1 MTFKP
6 SRYNKFF
13 KEKDSILLFNSFSK
27 ACIKIDKDDL
37 IRVEAI
43 LNKKDEC
50 TGKDK
55 DYQDEINALES
66 YLKLINKH
74 KNIKTK
80 LKSEKQNLD
89 KKIKDKYSNL
99 NNKEIISLVVE
110 KKWIAVLSSNLDE
123 ELINIF
129 KILTKRLN
137 ILAERYSKSYPIMLK
152 NLSNA
157 TEVVEKHL
165 KKMGFK

>member
-1 MTFKP
+1 MEENSGEDGLLIDVIEGEDEKQKITEK
-6 SRYNKFF
+6 SIKAQL
-13 KEKDSILLFNSFSK
+13 KEI
-27 ACIKIDKDDL
+27 
-37 IRVEAI
+37 
-43 LNKKDEC
+43 
-50 TGKDK
+50 GKDK